1 MGDRLPPAGDRLPHH
16 DSVLR
21 PAPGRLAPRK
31 SDTLRPL
38 RRFCQVVVMYAFN
51 PRTQKAEAGAARLCT
66 PVSPKTPKG
75 IPRSA
80 PCWAQIKDGF
90 SLAAAPKAAFAGDNR
105 FDCVCPGNSFGACFA
120 THFVDQVGLELTE
133 IHLPLPPDL
142 TDLCGQTWQG
152 DALQLRSHSASRKFY
167 FVTPDTDCVL
177 WLRAA
182 APEDRLRFQFRFFL
196 VYSLSSATRT
206 TAATL
211 APNASSPDPCARGS
225 YLQFYDGPQG
235 ASRALGPPTCGLT
248 IPAPFISSGPW
259 LGLRLVT
266 RGRQPRVDFL
276 GEVTSFRLGSCGPYF
291 RCRNS
296 RCVPRSL
303 LCDDWDMDNC
313 GDGSDQDS
321 QPPASCRGPSR
332 VPKQTLRMEEDSP
345 KPLTLL
351 VALGSAAISETLPCP
366 AFHPTQY

>member
-1 MGDRLPPAGDRLPHH
+1 MAFLWQLPQRLLLLG
-16 DSVLR
+16 
-21 PAPGRLAPRK
+21 
-31 SDTLRPL
+31 T
-38 RRFCQVVVMYAFN
+38 
-51 PRTQKAEAGAARLCT
+51 AALT
-66 PVSPKTPKG
+66 VSALGTG
-75 IPRSA
+75 
-80 PCWAQIKDGF
+80 
-90 SLAAAPKAAFAGDNR
+90 
-105 FDCVCPGNSFGACFA
+105 
-120 THFVDQVGLELTE
+120 
-133 IHLPLPPDL
+133 DL

-182 APEDRLRFQFRFFL
+182 APEDRMRFQFRFFL

-206 TAATL
+206 TATTLATAATL
-211 APNASSPDPCARGS
+211 APNASSPDPCAPGS

-235 ASRALGPPTCGLT
+235 APRALGPPTCGLT
-248 IPAPFISSGPW
+248 IPAPLTSSGPW

-276 GEVTSFRLGSCGPYF
+276 GEVTSFRLGSCGTYF

-321 QPPASCRGPSR
+321 QPPASCTGPSL
-332 VPKQTLRMEEDSP
+332 VPKQTLRMKDDSS
-345 KPLTLL
+345 KPRTLL
-351 VALGSAAISETLPCP
+351 VALGSAAERTSPASLAPTTQEVSEGASIWWVALASSMLLASTGLLWWYCCCPGWLVWHPGAHRLGLRCCTAYNTCHLCPGRVAPGDLWLNWP
-366 AFHPTQY
+366 AFQNQRGQP